1 MSLDECLGRLRSL
14 MIAPIQRIPRYE
26 LTLRDLMRYKEKLGE
41 DITELQVGHAQ
52 LQDDTKQPGPPV
64 IQRVLEY
71 LTRYG
76 IR

>member
-52 LQDDTKQPGPPV
+52 EKTQGSQAPL
-64 IQRVLEY
+64 
-71 LTRYG
+71 
-76 IR
+76 